1 MKYEL
6 DVRGKMCPM
15 PLLETKR
22 KLEELKVGD
31 VLEVLTDY
39 EPATRT
45 ISMLAKKYGW
55 GVEIEHKKPEHII
68 RIEIIY

>member
-6 DVRGKMCPM
+6 DVKGKVCPM

-22 KLEELKVGD
+22 KLDELKAGD

-45 ISMLAKKYGW
+45 IPMLAKKQGY
-55 GVEIEHKKPEHII
+55 GVEIENKKPEYVI
-68 RIEIIY
+68 RIEVR

>member
-6 DVRGKMCPM
+6 NVKGKVCPM

-22 KLEELKVGD
+22 KLKELKAGD
-31 VLEVLTDY
+31 VLEILTDY

-45 ISMLAKKYGW
+45 ISLLAKKCGY
-55 GVEIEHKKPEHII
+55 GVEIENTAYVI
-68 RIEIIY
+68 RIEVK

>member
-6 DVRGKMCPM
+6 DVKGKVCPM

-22 KLEELKVGD
+22 KLEELKAGD

-45 ISMLAKKYGW
+45 ISMLAKKQGY
-55 GVEIEHKKPEHII
+55 GVEIENTEYVI
-68 RIEIIY
+68 RIEVK